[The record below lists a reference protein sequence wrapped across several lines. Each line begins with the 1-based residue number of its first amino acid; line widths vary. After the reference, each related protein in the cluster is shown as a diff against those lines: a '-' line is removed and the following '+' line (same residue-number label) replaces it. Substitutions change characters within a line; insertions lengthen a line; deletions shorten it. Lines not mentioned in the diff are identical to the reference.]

1 MTIRTFF
8 ITLTAA
14 VFTSCTINI
23 HNNKPDDDEPKKK
36 ELKTI
41 KLPENIGVK
50 KKEIRTNESLGTK
63 PFKMPEKKPVQRSVT
78 FIPNIKL
85 SYTLPNDYRFMT
97 QKELKA
103 IYQKGADQLNAPVNS
118 ALQLWGIKRG
128 DKDNII
134 INVDLA
140 QLGRDDEISQAFQDI
155 QDVYAQ
161 RNMSFTTKRSFLV
174 IGKLIFTK
182 LSVSIYTDF
191 TKTKVLLYQDFY
203 MAKTN
208 GRIITINSNADDII
222 SSVLQNSMLKN
233 ATFSTKPLIP
243 VN

>member
-1 MTIRTFF
+1 MTIKPF
-8 ITLTAA
+8 ILTLVVVA
-14 VFTSCTINI
+14 FTSCTINI
-23 HNNKPDDDEPKKK
+23 NNHPEKDDPKKK
-36 ELKTI
+36 EVKKI

-50 KKEIRTNESLGTK
+50 KKEKNPTQSLGTK
-63 PFKMPEKKPVQRSVT
+63 PFKIQKKTPVQRSVT
-78 FIPNIKL
+78 FIPNIKF
-85 SYTLPNDYRFMT
+85 SYVLPNDYTFMT

-103 IYQKGADQLNAPVNS
+103 IYQKGAEQLNTPVNS

-140 QLGRDDEISQAFQDI
+140 QLGRNDEISQSI
-155 QDVYAQ
+155 QSIRDVYTQ
-161 RNMSFTTKRSFLV
+161 RNIPFTSKRDFLV
-174 IGKLIFTK
+174 MGKLIFTK
-182 LSVSIYTDF
+182 ISVSIYTDF
-191 TKTKVLLYQDFY
+191 TKTKVLLYQDYY

-222 SSVLQNSMLKN
+222 SSIMQNSMLKN
-233 ATFSTKPLIP
+233 ATFSIKPLFQ